1 MKNSIV
7 AVIALSAWQTFA
19 APSSNDFHSVTN
31 DWYNGNFTNVYE
43 LAQMR
48 LSANTNDIVGA
59 CLMMEFDTC
68 FSDFSAMSNSFSRLI
83 RAADLITSPQ
93 EFADHYA
100 RLRDG
105 YVYFRDVFL
114 PAQKEEV
121 SAEEQAKDKTQRTH
135 LLCSRTLELIWKNGL
150 W

>member
-43 LAQMR
+43 LACAR
-48 LSANTNDIVGA
+48 IATNATDVVGA
-59 CLMMEFDTC
+59 YLMLDWDLA
-68 FSDFSAMSNSFSRLI
+68 FSDYATISNSMMRVVSCSDLVSVPAFTNAYGKCRSLCISFCEDFIPKQDEATRESAQSNSR
-83 RAADLITSPQ
+83 
-93 EFADHYA
+93 
-100 RLRDG
+100 
-105 YVYFRDVFL
+105 
-114 PAQKEEV
+114 QKFGFM
-121 SAEEQAKDKTQRTH
+121 TNQRMLK
-135 LLCSRTLELIWKNGL
+135 LLWDEGL